1 MTCENIGFADP
12 LVAKEAVGRLGV
24 GPVLTCPRR
33 GCTYFMRQLLQKL
46 SQSLA
51 MPNILKL
58 ASHHFIVYPFFRPE
72 IRRRLPALHALT
84 LSQLPHGNY
93 FAINRP
99 HTVSIWLEA
108 EYDPSITNQT
118 RPELWVIERL
128 AVRLHRLTNWQSTK
142 RGRGFCAVKVPQRWP
157 APP

>member
-1 MTCENIGFADP
+1 
-12 LVAKEAVGRLGV
+12 
-24 GPVLTCPRR
+24 
-33 GCTYFMRQLLQKL
+33 MRQLLQKL

-72 IRRRLPALHALT
+72 IRRRPPALHALT

-93 FAINRP
+93 FAMHSP

-118 RPELWVIERL
+118 RPELWVIERNSG
-128 AVRLHRLTNWQSTK
+128 RLLFKPPPAFCYTLQVAPIGSRVCDAQFDLSGFSRYTHGCSFSDRTK
-142 RGRGFCAVKVPQRWP
+142 
-157 APP
+157 PPLKRKRASSRAAIVSLF